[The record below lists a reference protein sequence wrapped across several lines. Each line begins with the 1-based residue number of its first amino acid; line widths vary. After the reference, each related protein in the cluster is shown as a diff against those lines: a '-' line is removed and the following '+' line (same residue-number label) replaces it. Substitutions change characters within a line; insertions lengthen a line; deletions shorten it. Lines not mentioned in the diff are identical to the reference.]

1 MMLTDYYPPH
11 TGGGVERVAS
21 ELCHGLA
28 DRGHSVA
35 ALTLRTDPAPLTE
48 SDGNLTVWRAPAADL
63 TPRLG
68 IQLALSVHVLPH
80 AIRLLRRF
88 QPDVVHAHNL
98 FFRTTEVAA
107 LTRMFS
113 RVPLVTTLHLG
124 GMAGGRGPLRAA
136 VSAYEQTI
144 GRLTLFASEH
154 VIAVSSAVAEHAR
167 RLGRGD
173 RPMTVIPNGVD
184 TAVFHPAPEPR
195 SPSKTV
201 LFVGRL
207 VSNKG
212 PQTLVEAAPEVLNR
226 HQDARFVFLGE
237 GPLDKALRRRTQR
250 LGIEQSV
257 AFLGT
262 RSDVAEIM
270 RGAALLA
277 RPSTLE
283 GMPLTVLEGMASG
296 LPVVATPV
304 GGTPELVSDGVTG
317 RLVPPGDS
325 NALASRIIELLDDP
339 NLAAEMGRHGRERA
353 AAGYTWERVIART
366 EAVYAQVTGQ

>member
-1 MMLTDYYPPH
+1 
-11 TGGGVERVAS
+11 
-21 ELCHGLA
+21 
-28 DRGHSVA
+28 
-35 ALTLRTDPAPLTE
+35 
-48 SDGNLTVWRAPAADL
+48 
-63 TPRLG
+63 
-68 IQLALSVHVLPH
+68 
-80 AIRLLRRF
+80 
-88 QPDVVHAHNL
+88 
-98 FFRTTEVAA
+98 
-107 LTRMFS
+107 
-113 RVPLVTTLHLG
+113 
-124 GMAGGRGPLRAA
+124 MAGGRGPLTAA

-184 TAVFHPAPEPR
+184 TAVFHPSPEPR
-195 SPSKTV
+195 PLGKTV

-212 PQTLVEAAPEVLNR
+212 PQTLVEAAPEVLKR
-226 HQDARFVFLGE
+226 HQDARFLFLGE
-237 GPLDKALRRRTQR
+237 GPLHKALRRRTR
-250 LGIEQSV
+250 SLGIDQNV

-304 GGTPELVSDGVTG
+304 GGTPELVSDGVNG

-339 NLAAEMGRHGRERA
+339 HLAAEMGRHGRQRA